1 MGNRFRGCY
10 TKEDIGKVKLF
21 LRSVAEGGS
30 DVQNCPTVEQ
40 ISELLRKAMLM
51 LDDLSEFH
59 YGKEDKQMHN
69 FVVYIAGPIS
79 DCAGNAKENFKKAEE
94 NLLKVPGNAVINPMR
109 LPAGLSQESY
119 MDICLA
125 MVRACDAI
133 YMLSGWDNSLG
144 AKTEHAL
151 AKKLDKNIIY
161 QGEEW

>member
-1 MGNRFRGCY
+1 
-10 TKEDIGKVKLF
+10 
-21 LRSVAEGGS
+21 
-30 DVQNCPTVEQ
+30 
-40 ISELLRKAMLM
+40 
-51 LDDLSEFH
+51 
-59 YGKEDKQMHN
+59 MHN

-79 DCAGNAKENFKKAEE
+79 DCNGNAKENFKKAEE
-94 NLLKVPGNAVINPMR
+94 NLLKVPGNVVINPMH

-151 AKKLDKNIIY
+151 AKKLNKNIIY